1 MFDDPRR
8 ELRRLEE
15 ELLAEEEEKEEFA
28 PSEDEEYGDYE
39 EFFDEDDL
47 NNALYGSDQ
56 GWVDNLD
63 ELLSEEPEVRNHAN
77 GYGTRMQV
85 PQKKISQ
92 KQSPKKKEKKAK
104 KAKKKPVYEEEE
116 YEELDE
122 DAAVFD
128 EDYKEKGIGGLV
140 FLAILEII
148 GILAVVRWWIQW
160 LG

>member
-1 MFDDPRR
+1 MFDDPSR

-15 ELLAEEEEKEEFA
+15 ELLAEEEEEEEFEQ
-28 PSEDEEYGDYE
+28 SEEDEYGEYD
-39 EFFDEDDL
+39 EFFDEEDL

-77 GYGTRMQV
+77 GYGTRMQE
-85 PQKKISQ
+85 PQKKVSQ
-92 KQSPKKKEKKAK
+92 ASKKKEKKAK
-104 KAKKKPVYEEEE
+104 KAPVYEEEE
-116 YEELDE
+116 YEQLDE
-122 DAAVFD
+122 NAAVFD
-128 EDYKEKGIGGLV
+128 EDYKDKGIGGLV

-148 GILAVVRWWIQW
+148 GILAVVLWWIQW

>member
-15 ELLAEEEEKEEFA
+15 ELLAEEEEEEEFA
-28 PSEDEEYGDYE
+28 PSEEEEYGDYD

-77 GYGTRMQV
+77 GYGTRMQA

-92 KQSPKKKEKKAK
+92 KQASKKKEKKAK
-104 KAKKKPVYEEEE
+104 KAKKTPVYEEEE

-122 DAAVFD
+122 NAAVFD
-128 EDYKEKGIGGLV
+128 DQPKEKGIGGLV
-140 FLAILEII
+140 FLAILEMI

>member
-1 MFDDPRR
+1 MFDDPSR

-15 ELLAEEEEKEEFA
+15 ELLAEEEEEEEFE
-28 PSEDEEYGDYE
+28 PSEEEAYGEYD

-47 NNALYGSDQ
+47 NDALYGSDQ

-63 ELLSEEPEVRNHAN
+63 ELLSGEPEVRNHAN
-77 GYGTRMQV
+77 GYGTRKQP
-85 PQKKISQ
+85 PQKKVSQ
-92 KQSPKKKEKKAK
+92 ASKKKEKKAK
-104 KAKKKPVYEEEE
+104 KAKKAPVYEEEE
-116 YEELDE
+116 YEQLDE

-148 GILAVVRWWIQW
+148 GILAVVLWWIQW

>member
-1 MFDDPRR
+1 MFDDPSR

-15 ELLAEEEEKEEFA
+15 ELLAEEEEEEEFEQ
-28 PSEDEEYGDYE
+28 SEEDEYGEYD
-39 EFFDEDDL
+39 EFFDEEAL

-77 GYGTRMQV
+77 GYGTRMEA
-85 PQKKISQ
+85 PRKKASQ
-92 KQSPKKKEKKAK
+92 ASKKKEKKAK
-104 KAKKKPVYEEEE
+104 KRSVYEEEE
-116 YEELDE
+116 YEQLDE

-128 EDYKEKGIGGLV
+128 DDYKEKGIGGLV

>member
-15 ELLAEEEEKEEFA
+15 ELLAEEEEEEEFA
-28 PSEDEEYGDYE
+28 PSEDEEYGEYD

-77 GYGTRMQV
+77 GYGTRMQA

-92 KQSPKKKEKKAK
+92 KQTSQKKEKKAK
-104 KAKKKPVYEEEE
+104 KAKKTPVYEEEE

-122 DAAVFD
+122 NAAVFD
-128 EDYKEKGIGGLV
+128 DQPKEKGIGGLV
-140 FLAILEII
+140 FLAILEMI

>member
-1 MFDDPRR
+1 MFDDPSR

-15 ELLAEEEEKEEFA
+15 ELLAEEEEEEAFA
-28 PSEDEEYGDYE
+28 PSEEEDYGEYD
-39 EFFDEDDL
+39 EFFDEEDL

-77 GYGTRMQV
+77 GYGTRMKA
-85 PQKKISQ
+85 PQKKVSQ
-92 KQSPKKKEKKAK
+92 ASKKKEKKAK
-104 KAKKKPVYEEEE
+104 KAKKAPVYEEEE
-116 YEELDE
+116 YEQLDE
-122 DAAVFD
+122 NAAVFD

-148 GILAVVRWWIQW
+148 GILAVVLWWIQW

>member
-15 ELLAEEEEKEEFA
+15 ELLAEEEEEEEFA
-28 PSEDEEYGDYE
+28 PSEDEKYGDYD

-92 KQSPKKKEKKAK
+92 KQAPKKKEKKAK
-104 KAKKKPVYEEEE
+104 KAKKTPVYEEEE

>member
-1 MFDDPRR
+1 MFDDPSR

-15 ELLAEEEEKEEFA
+15 ELLAEEEEEEEFA
-28 PSEDEEYGDYE
+28 QSEEDAYGEYD
-39 EFFDEDDL
+39 EFFDEEDL

-77 GYGTRMQV
+77 GYGTRMEA
-85 PQKKISQ
+85 PRKKASRAT
-92 KQSPKKKEKKAK
+92 KKKEKKAK
-104 KAKKKPVYEEEE
+104 KAKKAPVYEEEE
-116 YEELDE
+116 YEQLDE

-128 EDYKEKGIGGLV
+128 EDYEEKGIGGLV

-148 GILAVVRWWIQW
+148 GILAVVLWWIQW

>member
-1 MFDDPRR
+1 MFDDPSR

-15 ELLAEEEEKEEFA
+15 ELLAEEEEEEEFEQ
-28 PSEDEEYGDYE
+28 SEEDEYGEYD

-47 NNALYGSDQ
+47 NDALYGSDQ

-77 GYGTRMQV
+77 GYGTRKQA
-85 PQKKISQ
+85 PQKKVSQ
-92 KQSPKKKEKKAK
+92 ASKKKEKKAK
-104 KAKKKPVYEEEE
+104 KAKKAPVYEEEE
-116 YEELDE
+116 YEQLDE

-148 GILAVVRWWIQW
+148 GILAVVLWWIQW

>member
-1 MFDDPRR
+1 MFDDPSR

-15 ELLAEEEEKEEFA
+15 ELLAEEEEEEEFE
-28 PSEDEEYGDYE
+28 PSEEEAYGEYD

-47 NNALYGSDQ
+47 NDALYGSDQ

-63 ELLSEEPEVRNHAN
+63 ELLSGEPEVRNHAN
-77 GYGTRMQV
+77 GYGTRMQAT
-85 PQKKISQ
+85 QKKVSQ
-92 KQSPKKKEKKAK
+92 ASKKKEKKAK

-128 EDYKEKGIGGLV
+128 EEYEEKGIGGLV

>member
-1 MFDDPRR
+1 MFDDPSR

-15 ELLAEEEEKEEFA
+15 ELLAEEEEEEFEQ
-28 PSEDEEYGDYE
+28 SEEDEYGEYD

-47 NNALYGSDQ
+47 NDALYGSDQ

-63 ELLSEEPEVRNHAN
+63 ELLSGEPEVRNHAN
-77 GYGTRMQV
+77 GYGTRMKA
-85 PQKKISQ
+85 PQKKVSQ
-92 KQSPKKKEKKAK
+92 ASKKKKKAK
-104 KAKKKPVYEEEE
+104 KVKKAPVYEEEE

-128 EDYKEKGIGGLV
+128 EDYKDKGIGGLV

-148 GILAVVRWWIQW
+148 GILAVVLWWIQW

>member
-15 ELLAEEEEKEEFA
+15 ELLAEEEEEEEFA
-28 PSEDEEYGDYE
+28 PSEEEEYGDYD

-92 KQSPKKKEKKAK
+92 KQASQKKEKKAK
-104 KAKKKPVYEEEE
+104 KAKKTPVYEEEE

-122 DAAVFD
+122 NAAVFD
-128 EDYKEKGIGGLV
+128 DQPKEKGIGGLV
-140 FLAILEII
+140 FLAILEMI

>member
-15 ELLAEEEEKEEFA
+15 ELLAEEEEEEEFA
-28 PSEDEEYGDYE
+28 PSEEEEYGEYD

-77 GYGTRMQV
+77 GYGTRMQA

-92 KQSPKKKEKKAK
+92 KQTSQKKEKKAK
-104 KAKKKPVYEEEE
+104 KAKKTPVYEEEE

-122 DAAVFD
+122 NAAVFD
-128 EDYKEKGIGGLV
+128 DQPKEKGIGGLV
-140 FLAILEII
+140 FLAILEMI

>member
-1 MFDDPRR
+1 MFDDPSR

-15 ELLAEEEEKEEFA
+15 ELLAEEEEEEFEQ
-28 PSEDEEYGDYE
+28 SEEDEYGEYD

-63 ELLSEEPEVRNHAN
+63 ELLSGEPEVRNHAN
-77 GYGTRMQV
+77 GYGTRMKA
-85 PQKKISQ
+85 PQKKVSQ
-92 KQSPKKKEKKAK
+92 ASKKKKKAK
-104 KAKKKPVYEEEE
+104 KVKKAPVYEEAE

-128 EDYKEKGIGGLV
+128 EDYKDKGIGGLV

-148 GILAVVRWWIQW
+148 GILAVVLWWIQW

>member
-1 MFDDPRR
+1 MFDDPSR

-15 ELLAEEEEKEEFA
+15 ELLAEEEEEEAFA
-28 PSEDEEYGDYE
+28 PSEEEDYGEYD
-39 EFFDEDDL
+39 EFFDEEDL

-77 GYGTRMQV
+77 GYGTRMEA
-85 PQKKISQ
+85 PR
-92 KQSPKKKEKKAK
+92 KKAK
-104 KAKKKPVYEEEE
+104 KAKKAPVYEEEE
-116 YEELDE
+116 YEQLDE

-148 GILAVVRWWIQW
+148 GILAAVLWWIQW

>member
-1 MFDDPRR
+1 MFDDPSR

-15 ELLAEEEEKEEFA
+15 ELLAEEEEEEEFEQ
-28 PSEDEEYGDYE
+28 SEEDEYGEYD
-39 EFFDEDDL
+39 EFFDEEDL

-77 GYGTRMQV
+77 GYGTRMEA
-85 PQKKISQ
+85 PRKKASQ
-92 KQSPKKKEKKAK
+92 ASKKKEKKAK
-104 KAKKKPVYEEEE
+104 KRSVYEEEE
-116 YEELDE
+116 YEQLDE

-128 EDYKEKGIGGLV
+128 DDYKEKGIGGLV